1 MKHRERIYRLL
12 LLISGCIIGQSTFS
26 QTATNDYEQFRL
38 GGYGEMVGKF
48 MDYGKNRFSGTS
60 YGNSRENRNTISI
73 PRFVLALDYKFNSK
87 WQLGA
92 EIEIE
97 SGGVGLE
104 KELESSEN
112 GEYETEMEQGGEVA
126 IEQFHITR
134 LITPA
139 FNLRAGHLIIPVG
152 LTNAHHEPIH
162 FFGTSRPEGE
172 TVIIPSTWHE
182 TGLEIFGSIGRGYGR
197 FNYQA
202 QIVAGLNPDG
212 FGRDNWISNGKQGL
226 FEEDSFSS
234 PAYVGRIDYHGL
246 KGVRIGLSAYYCH
259 DVTRNADKP
268 YKYATVGASSVTILS
283 ADAQLKNR
291 YLTARGHII
300 YGNLQHAKGISN
312 INVSNSGNSYHSGS
326 MRQVA
331 QNALSYGIEAGFNL
345 KSLFSKK
352 MMPTIYPFVRYDY
365 YNPQEGGEATQTMDA
380 RCQVSKWTAG
390 LNWYALPN
398 LVVKADYTTR
408 QIGTRKL
415 FTSTKYNSE
424 NELAIGV
431 AYVGWFTKK

>member
-112 GEYETEMEQGGEVA
+112 GEYETDMEQGGEVA

-139 FNLRAGHLIIPVG
+139 FNLRAGHLIIPIG

-197 FNYQA
+197 FNY
-202 QIVAGLNPDG
+202 
-212 FGRDNWISNGKQGL
+212 
-226 FEEDSFSS
+226 
-234 PAYVGRIDYHGL
+234 
-246 KGVRIGLSAYYCH
+246 
-259 DVTRNADKP
+259 
-268 YKYATVGASSVTILS
+268 
-283 ADAQLKNR
+283 
-291 YLTARGHII
+291 
-300 YGNLQHAKGISN
+300 
-312 INVSNSGNSYHSGS
+312 
-326 MRQVA
+326 
-331 QNALSYGIEAGFNL
+331 
-345 KSLFSKK
+345 
-352 MMPTIYPFVRYDY
+352 
-365 YNPQEGGEATQTMDA
+365 
-380 RCQVSKWTAG
+380 
-390 LNWYALPN
+390 
-398 LVVKADYTTR
+398 
-408 QIGTRKL
+408 
-415 FTSTKYNSE
+415 
-424 NELAIGV
+424 
-431 AYVGWFTKK
+431 